1 MKAAVFLLQA
11 FLYLAQGVALLCMQ
25 LLVLQLG
32 QSPFGQQLHQTCIQ
46 RGRGR
51 FGHPLG
57 ELVTLLQG
65 LFVNGGLP
73 LPVLL
78 QLAQR
83 LVGGLGLRFGG
94 FPALLGLGGVG
105 LWVEQG
111 IELVLQPLDLGL
123 RAGHIDEFVAQLL

>member
-1 MKAAVFLLQA
+1 M
-11 FLYLAQGVALLCMQ
+11 
-25 LLVLQLG
+25 
-32 QSPFGQQLHQTCIQ
+32 
-46 RGRGR
+46 
-51 FGHPLG
+51 
-57 ELVTLLQG
+57 
-65 LFVNGGLP
+65 NGGLP

-83 LVGGLGLRFGG
+83 LVGGLGLRFGS

-123 RAGHIDEFVAQLL
+123 WAGHIDEFVAQLL